1 VKSKIEL
8 HNRLRWQEDMVVDVE
23 SPDTQASIDTTVSM
37 PTQARDIYV
46 GEMRLACG
54 GKVPD
59 DFCEE
64 ALTQVSI
71 TLPVEGNRP
80 ANPDN
85 ALSLLLLT
93 IILGV
98 NSPAGSSKS
107 TRQIYLRFVRLL
119 PKFFS
124 EYFAQF
130 R

>member
-1 VKSKIEL
+1 
-8 HNRLRWQEDMVVDVE
+8 M
-23 SPDTQASIDTTVSM
+23 PASIDTTASM
-37 PTQARDIYV
+37 QTQTRDIYV
-46 GEMRLACG
+46 GKMRLACG

-64 ALTQVSI
+64 RLTQASI
-71 TLPVEGNRP
+71 TLPVKGDRP
-80 ANPDN
+80 ANPDS

-98 NSPAGSSKS
+98 NSPADSSQS
-107 TRQIYLRFVRLL
+107 TRQIYLRFVQLL

-130 R
+130 S

>member
-1 VKSKIEL
+1 
-8 HNRLRWQEDMVVDVE
+8 MVLDVE
-23 SPDTQASIDTTVSM
+23 SPDMPASIDTTASM
-37 PTQARDIYV
+37 QTQTRDIYV

-85 ALSLLLLT
+85 ARSLLLLT

-98 NSPAGSSKS
+98 NSPADSSQS
-107 TRQIYLRFVRLL
+107 TRQIYLRFVQLL

-130 R
+130 S

>member
-1 VKSKIEL
+1 
-8 HNRLRWQEDMVVDVE
+8 MVVDVE